1 MEQEARPTE
10 DTLFLAL
17 TRPALWLGVPLE
29 ATLLIAMATVLTL
42 LLTSNPL
49 YAIGLGGALLAAA
62 RLIVRTDYNMFR
74 LIFLWG
80 RTKAR
85 CRNRDYW
92 AGSSYSPLLSDG
104 LKRRGFTRG

>member
-1 MEQEARPTE
+1 MHDEARPTE

-29 ATLLIAMATVLTL
+29 AALLIAMAAVLML

-62 RLIVRTDYNMFR
+62 RLIVRSDYNMFR

-80 RTKAR
+80 RTKGR
-85 CRNRDYW
+85 SRNRAW
-92 AGSSYSPLLSDG
+92 WSGSSYSPLLGDG
-104 LKRRGFTRG
+104 LKRKGFARG

>member
-1 MEQEARPTE
+1 MDQEARPTE

-29 ATLLIAMATVLTL
+29 AALLIAMAAVLML

-49 YAIGLGGALLAAA
+49 YAIGLGGALLGAA

-85 CRNRDYW
+85 SQNRAYW

-104 LKRRGFTRG
+104 LKRKGFSRG